1 MRLIDADALRKKFDK
16 RYDDAFMQMHTRDE
30 REHWNGVCAGV
41 NWGRNAMTDA
51 PTIDAVEVV
60 RCKDCEYKRELE
72 GHLVCGD
79 SMRAEMG
86 VDVFEIPT
94 YYFDKTT
101 PDDFCSRGR
110 KKNA

>member
-1 MRLIDADALRKKFDK
+1 MRLIDADALSGEVEKSKHHNPHSQGLVSVNHRN
-16 RYDDAFMQMHTRDE
+16 
-30 REHWNGVCAGV
+30 EHDHFWRMIN
-41 NWGRNAMTDA
+41 DA
-51 PTIDAVEVV
+51 PTVDAVEVV

-79 SMRAEMG
+79 SMRTGMG

-94 YYFDKTT
+94 YYFGKIA

-110 KKNA
+110 RKEK

>member
-1 MRLIDADALRKKFDK
+1 MRLIDADAWIEAHCEGCGRMEYGLCTTADP
-16 RYDDAFMQMHTRDE
+16 
-30 REHWNGVCAGV
+30 VCGAV
-41 NWGRNAMTDA
+41 KVTKNA
-51 PTIDAVEVV
+51 PTVDAVEVV

-79 SMRAEMG
+79 SMRAGMG

-94 YYFDKTT
+94 YYFGKIA

-110 KKNA
+110 KKDNG